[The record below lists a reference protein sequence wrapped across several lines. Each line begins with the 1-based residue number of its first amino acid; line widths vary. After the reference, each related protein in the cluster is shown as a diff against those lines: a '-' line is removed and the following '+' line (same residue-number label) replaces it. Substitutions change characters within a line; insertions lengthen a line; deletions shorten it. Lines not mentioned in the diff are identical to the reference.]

1 MTIAIPTGRL
11 GKQTLTLL
19 FEKGISSERI
29 DPQRKLIVTDDV
41 TSYTYIFV
49 KPSDVITYVNS
60 GYADL
65 GIVGSDL
72 IQESNTYIY
81 TLLDLKIGVCKMI
94 IGSKKET
101 DYKRLDVIKVAT
113 KFPNIATSYFDS
125 IQKRCEIVY
134 LNGSVELAPLLKL
147 SDVIVDITETGTT
160 LKENDLVIQETICD
174 VSAHLIC
181 NPSSYVFNQEIITNI
196 KDKLTRSL

>member
-11 GKQTLTLL
+11 GKQTLSLL
-19 FEKGISSERI
+19 YEKGVSSELI
-29 DPQRKLIVTDDV
+29 DPQRKLIVTDAV
-41 TSYTYIFV
+41 TTYTYIFV
-49 KPSDVITYVNS
+49 KPSDVITYVTS

-72 IQESNTYIY
+72 IQESNAHIY
-81 TLLDLKIGVCKMI
+81 TILDLKIGICKMI

-101 DYKRLDVIKVAT
+101 NYKHLDVIKVAT
-113 KFPNIATSYFDS
+113 KFPNIAKSYFDS

-160 LKENDLVIQETICD
+160 LKENDLVIQETIGEI
-174 VSAHLIC
+174 SAHLIT
-181 NPSSYVFNQEIITNI
+181 NPSSYIFKQEDIETI
-196 KDKLTRSL
+196 KHKLSRSL